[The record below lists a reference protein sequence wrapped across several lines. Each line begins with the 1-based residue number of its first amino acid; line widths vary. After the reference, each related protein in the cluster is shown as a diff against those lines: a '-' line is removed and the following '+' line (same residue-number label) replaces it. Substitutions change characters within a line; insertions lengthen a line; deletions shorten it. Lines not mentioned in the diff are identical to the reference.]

1 MELWDEGFVIEG
13 GRCLGPMWWCRIES
27 PSGMI
32 VLRHGWTPKIAGYAA
47 VDGLGQRGFA
57 LDAESR
63 DAIVEG
69 LKLQVFGR

>member
-1 MELWDEGFVIEG
+1 MREQGIFVDG
-13 GRCLGPMWWCRIES
+13 GKCIGPTWWCRLHA
-27 PSGMI
+27 PSGAI
-32 VLRHGWTPKIAGYAA
+32 VLRHGWTPKIAGYEA
-47 VDGLGQRGFA
+47 VDGLGRRGFP